1 MRRIASFVG
10 LMVLATSVLSEAQP
24 EPEAEP
30 LKASSNSERRFQL
43 LVNGGLGSGSR
54 SFGGLATFTE
64 FLEQGSS
71 RRDYDGSGGF
81 VFEFGGLYSITP
93 EIGILGSYELFSGD
107 NDAVFEEIVPHPL
120 LFNQSRSA
128 GSDLAGLS
136 YRENA
141 LHIDVVYSIE
151 RPAITIDLFG
161 GPSIF
166 FTETELVTTVTTSSS
181 YPFDELAIGSTS
193 TSKFSESPFGFN
205 VGAAFTYRFTPVVGA
220 SVQGR
225 FSRASVSL
233 EAQPEIPDSDPL
245 EFDTGGFRVSFGL
258 RLSF

>member
-1 MRRIASFVG
+1 MRRIASFLG
-10 LMVLATSVLSEAQP
+10 LIVLAMGVASEAQQ
-24 EPEAEP
+24 EPETNTVTPSA
-30 LKASSNSERRFQL
+30 KTARRFQV
-43 LVNGGLGSGSR
+43 LVNGGLGSGGR
-54 SFGGLATFTE
+54 SFGGVSTFTE

-81 VFEFGGLYSITP
+81 VFEFGGIYSITR
-93 EIGILGSYELFSGD
+93 EIGIIGSFELFSGD
-107 NDAVFEEIVPHPL
+107 NNAFFEEIVPHPL

-128 GSDLAGLS
+128 SSELAGLS
-136 YRENA
+136 YSENA
-141 LHIDVVYSIE
+141 LHLGVVYSIE
-151 RPAITIDLFG
+151 QPAITVDLFG

-166 FTETELVTTVTTSSS
+166 FTETELVTNVSTSSS
-181 YPFDELAIGSTS
+181 YPFDELALGSTR

-205 VGAAFTYRFTPVVGA
+205 VGAALTYRFTPVVGV

-233 EAQPEIPDSDPL
+233 EAQEDSDPL
-245 EFDTGGFRVSFGL
+245 EFDTGGLRVSFGL

>member
-1 MRRIASFVG
+1 MRRITSFMG
-10 LMVLATSVLSEAQP
+10 LMALATSVSGEAQP
-24 EPEAEP
+24 QTVTP
-30 LKASSNSERRFQL
+30 SSRTARQFQL
-43 LVNGGLGSGSR
+43 LVNGGFGSGSR
-54 SFGGLATFTE
+54 SFGGLTTFTE
-64 FLEQGSS
+64 FLEQGLS
-71 RRDYDGSGGF
+71 RRDYDGSGAF
-81 VFEFGGLYSITP
+81 VFEFGGIYSITP
-93 EIGILGSYELFSGD
+93 EIGILGSFELFSGD
-107 NDAVFEEIVPHPL
+107 HDAVFEEIVPHAL
-120 LFNQSRSA
+120 LFNESRRA
-128 GSDLAGLS
+128 GSELAGLS

-151 RPAITIDLFG
+151 RPSITVDLFG

-166 FTETELVTTVTTSSS
+166 FTETELLTSVTTSSS
-181 YPFDELAIGSTS
+181 YPFDELALGSTT

-233 EAQPEIPDSDPL
+233 EAQPESAPL
-245 EFDTGGFRVSFGL
+245 EFETGGFRVSFGL

>member
-1 MRRIASFVG
+1 MRRIASFMG
-10 LMVLATSVLSEAQP
+10 LMMLVTSVLSEAQP
-24 EPEAEP
+24 IT
-30 LKASSNSERRFQL
+30 ASSRTARRFQL
-43 LVNGGLGSGSR
+43 LVNGGFGSGGR
-54 SFGGLATFTE
+54 SFGELATFTE

-81 VFEFGGLYSITP
+81 VFEFGGIYSITS
-93 EIGILGSYELFSGD
+93 EIGILGSFELFSGD

-120 LFNQSRSA
+120 LFNQSRSV
-128 GSDLAGLS
+128 GSELAGLS

-141 LHIDVVYSIE
+141 LHLDVVYSIE
-151 RPAITIDLFG
+151 RPAITVDLFG

-166 FTETELVTTVTTSSS
+166 FTKTELVTNVTTSSS
-181 YPFDELAIGSTS
+181 YPFDALDLGSTS
-193 TSKFSESPFGFN
+193 TAKFSESPFGFN
-205 VGAAFTYRFTPVVGA
+205 VGAALTYRFTPVVGA

-233 EAQPEIPDSDPL
+233 EAQPDSDPL